1 MDRSSGQV
9 NGHDMAGVCWGA
21 KPIRPFAKEVAADL
35 ALVAFTSIATRTS
48 SGTVWVLGPHHI
60 NTHLTCNELVCAY
73 IIYVCTSTCI
83 QHAYHV
89 LTVSYSDSQR
99 YDI

>member
-1 MDRSSGQV
+1 MADYARPVALQNGSVKRSSQWTFYG
-9 NGHDMAGVCWGA
+9 WGA

-60 NTHLTCNELVCAY
+60 NTHLTY
-73 IIYVCTSTCI
+73 YVMSGYVRT
-83 QHAYHV
+83 
-89 LTVSYSDSQR
+89 
-99 YDI
+99 